1 MASAISSAGVR
12 VRPLP
17 ATCGASTPRSGD
29 GRSTDVRG
37 LRLFPLPAPDAVFP
51 VPQDAL
57 LWTYWRSPG
66 SVGEVFGGAALA
78 RSGEATGSQFVTLAC
93 SHGCAWLPVKR
104 QGANLHEVLRFQ
116 HSPAPFASNG
126 RTALFFWAVLFFQAR
141 RICAASPT
149 PAIQF
154 CCDANTALFQ

>member
-1 MASAISSAGVR
+1 MDAS
-12 VRPLP
+12 
-17 ATCGASTPRSGD
+17 
-29 GRSTDVRG
+29 G

-126 RTALFFWAVLFFQAR
+126 RTALFFGPCCFSKRGAYALHHRRQLSNFAVMPTRLFFNDVVAHG
-141 RICAASPT
+141 
-149 PAIQF
+149 PAHPLRSDGSRF
-154 CCDANTALFQ
+154 DA